1 MINQIES
8 MNVIKNRVVLA
19 GSKASSLE
27 IRCDIICLTGELPR
41 SRNWD
46 YVKSIPWTRA
56 ALYWAKSVFQES
68 E

>member
-41 SRNWD
+41 SRN
-46 YVKSIPWTRA
+46 
-56 ALYWAKSVFQES
+56 
-68 E
+68 